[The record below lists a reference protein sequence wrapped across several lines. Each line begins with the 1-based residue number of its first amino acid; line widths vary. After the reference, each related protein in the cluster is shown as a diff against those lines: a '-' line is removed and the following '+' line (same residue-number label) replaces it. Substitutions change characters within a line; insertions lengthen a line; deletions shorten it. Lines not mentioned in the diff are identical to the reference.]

1 MRLLPPGLRRP
12 PAGAPLEGSSLDP
25 FQLIA
30 ISFLGAIGLGAV
42 LLWLPVSLAEGTS
55 ISLLDAL
62 FTATSA
68 MCVTGLAVVD
78 TGAAFSGFG
87 QVVILVLI
95 QVGGLGVLTFGTLLA
110 VATGRRI
117 GLGERLRV
125 QQQVNALDVGGI
137 VSLVRKIATI
147 VVIAEGAGALLL
159 YVRFAA
165 LEGPGVGAWQALFHA
180 VSAFNNAGFSL
191 YSDSLVRFVDDP
203 LVNVVMVALI
213 VVGGLGFIV
222 ILNLRARWTAE
233 GPRVPLTLHTRMV
246 LTTTAVLVVVPTVA
260 LLVFEYHNPATIGQ
274 LSVAGKLQASLFA
287 AVTPR
292 TAGFNSIDMAGML
305 PASLLLTMLLMFIG
319 GSPGS
324 TAGGIKTVTFAV
336 MAVSI
341 WSVLRGRTETVAF
354 RRRLPTETVVRAGAI
369 AFGAVMVGGA
379 AMTVLALTEPHVDF
393 LSLLFEA
400 VSALG
405 TTGLSLGATAE
416 VGAAGKWILIA
427 LMYLGRV
434 GILTFALALLRL
446 QQHRGVRYL
455 SEEVVIG

>member
-1 MRLLPPGLRRP
+1 MH
-12 PAGAPLEGSSLDP
+12 LDP

-30 ISFLGAIGLGAV
+30 GSFLLAIGLGTF
-42 LLWLPVSLAEGTS
+42 LLWLPVSLTEGTS

-78 TGAAFSGFG
+78 TGTAFSGFG
-87 QVVILVLI
+87 QVVILALI

-125 QQQVNALDVGGI
+125 QQQVNALEVGG
-137 VSLVRKIATI
+137 VVALLRKIATI
-147 VVIAEGAGALLL
+147 VLIAEAAGALLL
-159 YVRFAA
+159 YARFAEV
-165 LEGPGVGAWQALFHA
+165 EGPGRGAWYAVFHA
-180 VSAFNNAGFSL
+180 VSAFNNAGFGL
-191 YSDSLVRFVDDP
+191 YPDSLSRFVADP
-203 LVNVVMVALI
+203 LVNGVVIALI

-222 ILNLRARWTAE
+222 ILNLKGHLTGD
-233 GPRVPLTLHTRMV
+233 GPRQPLTLHTRMV
-246 LTTTAVLVVVPTVA
+246 LATTATLIVVPTVA
-260 LLVFEYHNPATIGQ
+260 LLVFEWNNPATLGE
-274 LSVAGKLQASLFA
+274 LSVWGKLQASLFA

-292 TAGFNSIDMAGML
+292 TAGFNSLDMTEML

-336 MAVSI
+336 MGFSI
-341 WSVLRGRTETVAF
+341 WSVLRGRTDTVAF

-379 AMTVLALTEPHVDF
+379 AMTVLALTEPHIEF

-405 TTGLSLGATAE
+405 TTGLSIGATAE
-416 VGAAGKWILIA
+416 VGAAGKWILVV
-427 LMYLGRV
+427 LMYLGRI

-446 QQHRGVRYL
+446 QQSRGVRYL
-455 SEEVVIG
+455 PEEVVIG